1 MKKNLFF
8 ILSICLCITT
18 SGISAKPIF
27 KNFKIVQVTGD
38 PVYYSLALESIFPEK
53 DRGRYDDA
61 FKTLYAPFVIEE
73 IDYANKTIVVK
84 LTQKATYEDVKQT
97 FDKAGLRIIKESI
110 LQK

>member
-18 SGISAKPIF
+18 SGITAKPIF
-27 KNFKIVQVTGD
+27 KNLKIVQLIGE
-38 PVYYSLALESIFPEK
+38 PVYYSLTLESIFLEK
-53 DRGRYDDA
+53 DRGKYDEA
-61 FKTLYAPFVIEE
+61 FKTLYAPFVMEE
-73 IDYANKTIVVK
+73 IDYANKTVVVK
-84 LTQKATYEDVKQT
+84 LTQKAAYDDVKQT